1 MLAADALVAVT
12 PVFKASFTG
21 LFKMFFDIL
30 DPKSLVGMPVIVA
43 ATAGTPRHSLVLEY
57 AVRPLFAYLHASV
70 VPTGIF
76 AATDDFGSAAG
87 EALSE
92 RIARAASELA
102 EAIVTQKDSVG
113 GLGGATA
120 RGVAEAPEARARAD
134 AEQVA
139 GFTPF
144 SQLLAGHDGTT
155 SGGSVH

>member
-92 RIARAASELA
+92 RIARAA
-102 EAIVTQKDSVG
+102 
-113 GLGGATA
+113 